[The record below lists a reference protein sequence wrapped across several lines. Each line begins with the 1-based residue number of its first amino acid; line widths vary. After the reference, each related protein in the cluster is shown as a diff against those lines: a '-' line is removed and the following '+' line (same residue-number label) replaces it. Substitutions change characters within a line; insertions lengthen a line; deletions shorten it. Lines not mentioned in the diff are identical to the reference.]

1 MSDDE
6 KDLFDQSLPGGDP
19 GREGWLLKFVL
30 AGVFVM
36 LLYGVVT
43 LFLAA
48 GVV

>member
-30 AGVFVM
+30 AGVLVM

>member
-6 KDLFDQSLPGGDP
+6 EDLYDVSLPGGDP
-19 GREGWLLKFVL
+19 GREGWMLKFVI
-30 AGVFVM
+30 AGVVVM

-43 LFLAA
+43 LLLAA